1 MNWFTAEN
9 RNLHGDKM
17 STTTT
22 APPVVAA
29 QTGEIK
35 LFQKWSF
42 KEIKV
47 NDLGLQRYLNL
58 TPMVAPHSMGR
69 HEHQRFR
76 KANVNVV
83 ERLINNLM
91 RPGKNS
97 GKKAKSAN
105 IVKHAFEIIHLKSG
119 KNPIEVLVRAVENS
133 APCEDTTRVSYGGV
147 VYHLSVDVA
156 PQRRIDLAIRH
167 ISEGPRKA
175 SANTSRSIEECVA
188 DELLMASNNDI
199 KSAGVAKRN
208 EIERVAQSSR

>member
-1 MNWFTAEN
+1 
-9 RNLHGDKM
+9 M
-17 STTTT
+17 STTTPT
-22 APPVVAA
+22 TQPA
-29 QTGEIK
+29 QLTEIK

-42 KEIKV
+42 KDIKV
-47 NDLGLQRYLNL
+47 TDLGLQRYLNL

-76 KANVNVV
+76 KANVNIV

-105 IVKHAFEIIHLKSG
+105 IVKQAFEIINLRTG
-119 KNPIEVLVRAVENS
+119 KNPVEILVHAVENS
-133 APCEDTTRVSYGGV
+133 SPCEDTTRISYGGV

-167 ISEGPRKA
+167 ITEGARAA
-175 SANTSRSIEECVA
+175 SANNPRSIEECVA
-188 DELLMASNNDI
+188 DELVLAANNDI
-199 KSAGVAKRN
+199 KSAGIAKRH

>member
-1 MNWFTAEN
+1 
-9 RNLHGDKM
+9 M

-22 APPVVAA
+22 TTPPPTVAPQA
-29 QTGEIK
+29 EIK

-47 NDLGLQRYLNL
+47 IDIGLQRYLNL

-76 KANVNVV
+76 KAHVNIV

-97 GKKAKSAN
+97 GKKAKATN
-105 IVKHAFEIIHLKSG
+105 IVIQAFEIIHLRTG
-119 KNPIEVLVRAVENS
+119 KNPIEVLVKAVENS

-167 ISEGPRKA
+167 ITEGARAA
-175 SANTSRSIEECVA
+175 SANNPRTIEECIA
-188 DELLMASNNDI
+188 DELVAAAANDI
-199 KSAGVAKRN
+199 KSAGIAKRH

>member
-1 MNWFTAEN
+1 MIYV
-9 RNLHGDKM
+9 

-22 APPVVAA
+22 QPA
-29 QTGEIK
+29 QQAEIK

-76 KANVNVV
+76 KANVNIV

-105 IVKHAFEIIHLKSG
+105 IVKQAFEIINLRTG

-133 APCEDTTRVSYGGV
+133 APCEDTTRISYGGV

-167 ISEGPRKA
+167 ITVGARAA
-175 SANTSRSIEECVA
+175 SANNPRSIEECIA
-188 DELLMASNNDI
+188 DELVLAANHDI
-199 KSAGVAKRN
+199 KSAGVSKRN